1 MKLAKIVL
9 SVGIA
14 IVFAV
19 FVGYG
24 LYTFYE
30 PPKYSQEI
38 NNCYQTVNCE
48 RFFQSCRTNVG
59 DEKLDYRKEQ
69 FCSDAVYSSP
79 EYQMCQDAQE
89 KCNADFTKST
99 ARYAYY
105 RNSFY
110 ILIFIGLLAIIG
122 GILISRLDSIGSGF
136 IGGGVMVVL
145 WSLAYTANYWLT
157 LNKYVRLLALGVVLA
172 VLIYLG
178 YKRIEEKIKNKD
190 A

>member
-9 SVGIA
+9 SIGIA

-24 LYTFYE
+24 LYTVYE
-30 PPKYSQEI
+30 PPKYSQET
-38 NNCYQTVNCE
+38 NNCYQTVNCD
-48 RFFQSCRTNVG
+48 RFFQSCRANVAS
-59 DEKLDYRKEQ
+59 DKYDYAKEQ
-69 FCSDAVYSSP
+69 ACNNAVYANP
-79 EYQMCQDAQE
+79 EYQMCQDAQQ
-89 KCNADFTKST
+89 KCNDDFTKST
-99 ARYAYY
+99 ARYGYY

-110 ILIFIGLLAIIG
+110 ILMLVGLLAIIG

-157 LNKYVRLLALGVVLA
+157 LNKYIRLLALGIVLA

-178 YKRIEEKIKNKD
+178 YKKIEDKLKAKI
-190 A
+190 